1 MKTRRRLVV
10 VGVASTLALA
20 ALAAGCG
27 GDKSAGRP
35 DAPAPAARR
44 QDFPKPQGK
53 TLVQLLK
60 EAGGQGGPVLS
71 MSVSDLEPGRNR
83 VGFGLFDRTRRQ
95 IAQAPT
101 ALYVAPVGGGRA
113 MGPYPARYES
123 LKLPPQFES
132 RSVASDPDSAR
143 TVYVSSV
150 KFPRT
155 GQYDVIA
162 LIRLDNRFVAALPT
176 RGLDVSKDSS
186 VPEVGERAPVIHTP
200 TVDSVGG
207 DVKKIDTRVPP
218 SSMHEVDF
226 ADVVGKKPVV
236 LIFATPALCQ
246 SKVCGP
252 VVDIAEQ
259 VKAQRGKDADFI
271 HMEIYRD
278 NTIKPGCLEGT
289 RPQTECLRPQVLAYH
304 LETEPWA
311 FAIDRHGRIAA
322 RLEGAYSKTE
332 LDAALKA
339 AVNG

>member
-1 MKTRRRLVV
+1 MRIRRALVV

-60 EAGGQGGPVLS
+60 EAGGQGGLVLS

-176 RGLDVSKDSS
+176 RGLTVIKDST
-186 VPEVGERAPVIHTP
+186 VPEVGEKAPVIHTP
-200 TVDSVGG
+200 TVASVGG
-207 DVKKIDTRVPP
+207 DVKKIDTRQPP
-218 SSMHEVDF
+218 SSMHDVDF
-226 ADVVGKKPVV
+226 ASVVGKKPVV

-259 VKAQRGKDADFI
+259 VKAQRSGDADFI

-278 NTIKPGCLEGT
+278 NELNKGF
-289 RPQTECLRPQVLAYH
+289 RPQVAAYT
-304 LETEPWA
+304 LKTEPWV
-311 FAIDRHGRIAA
+311 FAIDRRGRVAA
-322 RLEGAYSKTE
+322 RIEGAFSARE
-332 LDAALKA
+332 LSRAVDAAQR
-339 AVNG
+339 

>member
-1 MKTRRRLVV
+1 MRTRRRLVV
-10 VGVASTLALA
+10 VGVAGTLALA
-20 ALAAGCG
+20 ALAGGCG
-27 GDKSAGRP
+27 GQKDSDKADP
-35 DAPAPAARR
+35 PAPAARP

-71 MSVSDLEPGRNR
+71 MSVSDLEPGSNR

-101 ALYVAPVGGGRA
+101 ALYIAPVGGGRA
-113 MGPYPARYES
+113 VGPFPARYES

-143 TVYVSSV
+143 TVYVSDV

-155 GQYDVIA
+155 GQFDVIA

-176 RGLDVSKDSS
+176 RGLTVVKDSS
-186 VPEVGERAPVIHTP
+186 VPEVGEKAPVIHTP

-218 SSMHEVDF
+218 SSMHDVDF
-226 ADVVGKKPVV
+226 ANAVGKKPVV

-252 VVDIAEQ
+252 VVDIAEE
-259 VKAQRGKDADFI
+259 VKAQRSGDADFI

-278 NTIKPGCLEGT
+278 NEVNKGF
-289 RPQTECLRPQVLAYH
+289 RPQVAAYR
-304 LETEPWA
+304 LKTEPWV
-311 FAIDRHGRIAA
+311 FAIDRRGRIAA
-322 RLEGAYSKTE
+322 RIEGAFSARE
-332 LDAALKA
+332 LGRAVDAAER
-339 AVNG
+339 

>member
-1 MKTRRRLVV
+1 MTNRSRLVV
-10 VGVASTLALA
+10 VGVASALALA
-20 ALAAGCG
+20 SLAAGCG
-27 GDKSAGRP
+27 GGNGMDKADP
-35 DAPAPAARR
+35 PAPAARP
-44 QDFPKPQGK
+44 QDFPKPRGK

-60 EAGGQGGPVLS
+60 GAGGQGGPVLS
-71 MSVSDLEPGRNR
+71 MSVSDLEPGSNR

-95 IAQAPT
+95 IAEAPT

-113 MGPYPARYES
+113 MGPFPARYES

-143 TVYVSSV
+143 TVYVSDV

-155 GQYDVIA
+155 GQFDVIA

-176 RGLDVSKDSS
+176 RGLTVVKDSK
-186 VPEVGERAPVIHTP
+186 VPEVGEKAPVIHTP

-218 SSMHEVDF
+218 STMHEVDF
-226 ADVVGKKPVV
+226 ASVVGKKPAI

-252 VVDIAEQ
+252 VVDIAEE
-259 VKAQRGKDADFI
+259 VKAKRAKDAAFI

-278 NTIKPGCLEGT
+278 NQVNKGF
-289 RPQTECLRPQVLAYH
+289 RPQVAAYR
-304 LETEPWA
+304 LQTEPWV

-322 RLEGAYSKTE
+322 RMEGAFSARE
-332 LDAALKA
+332 LERAVDAAQR
-339 AVNG
+339 